1 MGFRKGATIV
11 GKKMVDKE
19 LSAEEKI
26 IQGLESFA
34 DALES
39 GEDITERFTCRKV
52 VLDLA
57 PISYSPAMVKEARSK
72 LGVSQALFAQF
83 IGASLSSVRAWE
95 QGDREPSQVACRFM
109 DEIVNDPETFR
120 KRFLQ
125 LASPAGSC

>member
-1 MGFRKGATIV
+1 MER
-11 GKKMVDKE
+11 

-34 DALES
+34 DALGS
-39 GEDITERFTCRKV
+39 GEDITKRFTCRKV

-57 PISYSPAMVKEARSK
+57 PINYSPEMVKKARNT

-83 IGASLSSVRAWE
+83 LGASLSSVKAWE

-109 DEIVNDPETFR
+109 DEIINDPGAFR

-125 LASPAGSC
+125 LATPTGSGR

>member
-1 MGFRKGATIV
+1 MVKQTKG
-11 GKKMVDKE
+11 KQ

-26 IQGLESFA
+26 IQGLEGFA

-39 GEDITERFTCRKV
+39 GEEVAKHFTCRKV
-52 VLDLA
+52 MLDLV
-57 PISYSPAMVKEARSK
+57 PVTYSPEMVKRARNT

-83 IGASLSSVRAWE
+83 LGASLSSVRAWE

-109 DEIVNDPETFR
+109 DEIIHDPQTFR

-125 LASPAGSC
+125 LATPSGS